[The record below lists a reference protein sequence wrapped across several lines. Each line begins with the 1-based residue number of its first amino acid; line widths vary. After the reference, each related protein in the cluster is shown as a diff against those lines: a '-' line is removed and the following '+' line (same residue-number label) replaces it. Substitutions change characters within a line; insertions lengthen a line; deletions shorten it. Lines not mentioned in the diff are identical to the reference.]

1 MIGLT
6 EEDYLLIEFEFWK
19 SLVWVCVLAVA
30 AWEGEDKDKN
40 EVVSIHNAST
50 KCALEALY

>member
-6 EEDYLLIEFEFWK
+6 EDYLLIEFEFWN
-19 SLVWVCVLAVA
+19 SLVWICVLAVIA
-30 AWEGEDKDKN
+30 GEGEDKDKDKN

-50 KCALEALY
+50 KCALEAY